1 MLHIANPQININA
14 VSETNDHKRIVE
26 FNGSYNNNDAT
37 INNFGL
43 GMRVIDVNLYIMN
56 KAAVDADL
64 LAFKDE
70 LLNRSGILPE
80 EETNEEE

>member
-14 VSETNDHKRIVE
+14 VSETNEHKRIAE
-26 FNGSYNNNDAT
+26 FNGSYNNNDT
-37 INNFGL
+37 SLNNFSL
-43 GMRVIDVNLYIMN
+43 GMRVVDINLYIAN